1 MALKIVFSEDALETL
16 ISTTSFIENR
26 WGAGQVDKFLKR
38 LFKVLA
44 LASENPYMYKAFMH
58 SNDTR
63 VALISK
69 QTSFIYRIREDE
81 ILILFFW
88 DNRQDS
94 IFTD

>member
-1 MALKIVFSEDALETL
+1 MALEIIFSEDAIETL

-26 WGAGQVDKFLKR
+26 WGARQVDNFLEKV
-38 LFKVLA
+38 FKILI
-44 LASENPYMYKAFMH
+44 LASENPYMYKAFML
-58 SNDTR
+58 SNNTR

-69 QTSFIYRIREDE
+69 QTSFIYRIQENE
-81 ILILFFW
+81 IIILFFW